1 MLLLSIETSGLNC
14 SVALSKD
21 NHILAGKSE
30 NTGKFT
36 HSENLHLFIE
46 AVMQQASLP
55 LTALDAIHIPVYA

>member
-21 NHILAGKSE
+21 NRILAEKSE
-30 NTGKFT
+30 NAGKFT

-46 AVMQQASLP
+46 AVML
-55 LTALDAIHIPVYA
+55 